1 MFWSLGYRKILW
13 NAQSKN
19 VKTMSSP
26 QEFDSTKYGMG
37 KSKALYFYDPDGN
50 ILEAI
55 TPID

>member
-1 MFWSLGYRKILW
+1 
-13 NAQSKN
+13 
-19 VKTMSSP
+19 MSSP

-55 TPID
+55 RPID